1 MSNSL
6 VSVVI
11 NCHNSAQYLKTAI
24 DSVFEQ
30 TYDNWEIIFWDN
42 ASSDESADIAKSY
55 GHRIRYFFN
64 STKTNLGSAR
74 NSALSKVR
82 GELVGF
88 LDCDDVWHPK
98 KLEEQIKLFDQ
109 NPNLGFVYSK
119 AEVIDQNN
127 IIIDEI
133 PIIKNL
139 PKDSIFSHLCQT
151 NFIPFPSALC
161 STEKLIGIGG
171 VPEHL
176 RTSTDYAIFLALSN
190 LYPVLPIESTTCSY
204 RIHANMNSHSFRVIS
219 VMENIAI
226 LEGYLPSNSAL
237 KGIKNHFITLIFE
250 SYRARDYS
258 NLKLELFLQYFSFY
272 YFFRRVIIGLFRDG
286 NSKYRI

>member
-119 AEVIDQNN
+119 AEVID
-127 IIIDEI
+127 
-133 PIIKNL
+133 
-139 PKDSIFSHLCQT
+139 
-151 NFIPFPSALC
+151 
-161 STEKLIGIGG
+161 
-171 VPEHL
+171 
-176 RTSTDYAIFLALSN
+176 R
-190 LYPVLPIESTTCSY
+190 
-204 RIHANMNSHSFRVIS
+204 SF
-219 VMENIAI
+219 
-226 LEGYLPSNSAL
+226 
-237 KGIKNHFITLIFE
+237 
-250 SYRARDYS
+250 
-258 NLKLELFLQYFSFY
+258 
-272 YFFRRVIIGLFRDG
+272 
-286 NSKYRI
+286 